1 MYLKKLSLINFK
13 NYQEANLAFSE
24 KINCFV
30 GNNGAGKTNLL
41 DAIYYLSFTKSYFNT
56 VDLQNIRHEADFF
69 AIHGEYLS
77 NGNPADHLS
86 CIQKRNQKKIF
97 KLNKKEHDRL
107 AYHIGL
113 YPLVMVSPY
122 DRDLINEG
130 SDLRRKFLDSVI
142 SQFDRVYLDD
152 LIIYNK
158 VLAQRNALLKQFADE
173 RYFDANMLGILN
185 DQLTPPGYRLFEKRK
200 NFLDD
205 FAPIFTSYYGY
216 ITGEKEDVNIAYES
230 QLMQNDFGKQL
241 IDSEDRD
248 KALRYTTVGI
258 HKDDLEFLIKGFP
271 LKKFGSQGQQ
281 KSYTIA
287 VKLAQFEF
295 TKKKVNIKPVLL
307 LDDIFDKLDPSRV
320 EYLIKLVSDNRFG
333 QVFITDT
340 QRERIQQIFDSAD
353 ISHKIFGVT
362 DGAVSE
368 ILPLEQLPDNL
379 P

>member
-1 MYLKKLSLINFK
+1 MYLKKLSIVNFK
-13 NYQEANLAFSE
+13 NYNEANLEFSE

-56 VDLQNIRHEADFF
+56 VDLQNIRHDTDFF
-69 AIHGEYLS
+69 AIHGEYLR

-107 AYHIGL
+107 ADHIGL
-113 YPLVMVSPY
+113 FPLVMVSPY

-130 SDLRRKFLDSVI
+130 SELRRKFIDSVI
-142 SQFDRVYLDD
+142 SQFDRIYLDD
-152 LIIYNK
+152 LIIYHK

-173 RYFDANMLGILN
+173 RYFDAGMLDILN
-185 DQLTPPGYRLFEKRK
+185 DQLTPPGQSIFEKRK
-200 NFLDD
+200 AFLTD
-205 FAPIFTSYYGY
+205 FAPIFTYYYGF
-216 ITGEKEDVNIAYES
+216 ITGEKEDVSISYES
-230 QLMQNDFGKQL
+230 QLIQDDFGRQL
-241 IDSEDRD
+241 TDSVEKD
-248 KALRYTTVGI
+248 KTLRYTTVGI
-258 HKDDLEFLIKGFP
+258 HKDDLEFLINGFP

-281 KSYTIA
+281 KSYAIA

-295 TKKKVNIKPVLL
+295 TKKKVSFKPVLL
-307 LDDIFDKLDPSRV
+307 FDDIFDKLDPTRV

-353 ISHKIFGVT
+353 ISHKVFAVT
-362 DGAVSE
+362 DGTVTE
-368 ILPLEQLPDNL
+368 MLPLNH
-379 P
+379 